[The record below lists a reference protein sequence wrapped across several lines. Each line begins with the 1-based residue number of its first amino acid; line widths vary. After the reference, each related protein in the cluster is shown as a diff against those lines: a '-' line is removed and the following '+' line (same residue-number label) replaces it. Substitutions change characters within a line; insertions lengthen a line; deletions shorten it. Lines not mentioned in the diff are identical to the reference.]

1 MPRIRTPAAI
11 TAWYL
16 FRGNKTE
23 AMRQAG
29 MTRGTFYNRI
39 DQPGEL
45 KLSELG
51 PLVKTNELTDEQIV
65 TIVRAWS

>member
-1 MPRIRTPAAI
+1 MPKIRTPASI

-23 AMRQAG
+23 AMRQTG
-29 MTRGTFYNRI
+29 MTRGTFYKRI

-51 PLVKTNELTDEQIV
+51 PLAKANDLTDEQIV

>member
-1 MPRIRTPAAI
+1 MPRIRTPDTL

-16 FRGNKTE
+16 FRGNKSDT
-23 AMRQAG
+23 MRRAG
-29 MTRGTFYNRI
+29 ITRKTFYHRI
-39 DQPGEL
+39 DHPGDL

-51 PLVKTNELTDEQIV
+51 PLAAANGLTDEQIV